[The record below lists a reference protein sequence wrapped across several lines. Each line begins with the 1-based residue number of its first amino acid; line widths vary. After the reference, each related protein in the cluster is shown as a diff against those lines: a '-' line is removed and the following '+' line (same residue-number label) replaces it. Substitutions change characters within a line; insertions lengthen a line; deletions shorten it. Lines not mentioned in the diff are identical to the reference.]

1 MSDNVKV
8 EVLPIEEIAPDPHNP
23 NKGTPRGKAMTDFS
37 VNTFGAGR
45 GIALDKDNR
54 AVAGNK
60 TLQSAAAAGIK
71 QVVVVETDGD
81 VLVATR
87 RRDWDL
93 QGDDPAAREYS
104 IADNRTGE
112 IGLAWDAD
120 AILSAVEQGA
130 DLSVLFYD
138 DEQKWLLDEAQ
149 PQVEEDERFGE
160 KPSDLVPEMA
170 LHPFEHYDYMLVIF
184 RSTLDWSRALDL
196 LAEFGLVKQGMT
208 VSRKT
213 RKVGLCRVVDGG
225 KLLDKLAEAGSSEVL
240 RDAR

>member
-1 MSDNVKV
+1 M
-8 EVLPIEEIAPDPHNP
+8 
-23 NKGTPRGKAMTDFS
+23 
-37 VNTFGAGR
+37 
-45 GIALDKDNR
+45 
-54 AVAGNK
+54 
-60 TLQSAAAAGIK
+60 
-71 QVVVVETDGD
+71 
-81 VLVATR
+81 
-87 RRDWDL
+87 
-93 QGDDPAAREYS
+93 
-104 IADNRTGE
+104 
-112 IGLAWDAD
+112 
-120 AILSAVEQGA
+120 
-130 DLSVLFYD
+130 LFYD